1 MDPFAANPWAVDEDL
16 AARTSHKRARE
27 EGELVGEAADGS
39 RPIIE
44 PTRDQVA
51 EAQAEP
57 APESAAAA
65 ASQHSA
71 EAVAEQEGLPS
82 GPVAAELAALRHELS
97 GLAGAAQAAGQ
108 ADEACVS
115 ACTLRLQTLVACCAS
130 AGGARLVTR
139 GLQPRHIGLQVR
151 SSISCTPTCPGA
163 RAAFE
168 AVGLA
173 EAPEPALTI
182 VTPHFAAAECSG
194 RAAAR
199 FVGAVLLPR
208 VRALVKPA
216 SRALFHV
223 ALSLIAHHP
232 RALGDELLLPLMWLP
247 AMNATGGGAVAS
259 RGATPQA
266 EAAGRLLKE
275 MPAAE
280 LSRLLGLF
288 LRGEGGQGGQG
299 GEGGQQG
306 GQPSAWSEAQVEL
319 LEKVLSQRPV
329 LPAEELHELLQQADA
344 NVDALRASVKFGQLL
359 LTLAR
364 GYGSQLDRHQLSLAK
379 RVTEQLEKAFVKK
392 PALAALAKQEAALGA
407 G

>member
-1 MDPFAANPWAVDEDL
+1 MRALE
-16 AARTSHKRARE
+16 ARAWR
-27 EGELVGEAADGS
+27 
-39 RPIIE
+39 
-44 PTRDQVA
+44 
-51 EAQAEP
+51 
-57 APESAAAA
+57 
-65 ASQHSA
+65 
-71 EAVAEQEGLPS
+71 
-82 GPVAAELAALRHELS
+82 
-97 GLAGAAQAAGQ
+97 
-108 ADEACVS
+108 
-115 ACTLRLQTLVACCAS
+115 
-130 AGGARLVTR
+130 R

-247 AMNATGGGAVAS
+247 AMNAAAGGAAAS

-288 LRGEGGQGGQG
+288 LRGEGGGGG
-299 GEGGQQG
+299 GGGGGGQQG

-319 LEKVLSQRPV
+319 LEKVLSQRPT
-329 LPAEELHELLQQADA
+329 LPAEALHELLQQADA

-364 GYGSQLDRHQLSLAK
+364 GYGGQLDRHQLSLAK

>member
-1 MDPFAANPWAVDEDL
+1 M
-16 AARTSHKRARE
+16 RALE
-27 EGELVGEAADGS
+27 
-39 RPIIE
+39 
-44 PTRDQVA
+44 
-51 EAQAEP
+51 
-57 APESAAAA
+57 
-65 ASQHSA
+65 
-71 EAVAEQEGLPS
+71 
-82 GPVAAELAALRHELS
+82 
-97 GLAGAAQAAGQ
+97 
-108 ADEACVS
+108 
-115 ACTLRLQTLVACCAS
+115 
-130 AGGARLVTR
+130 ARLETR

-163 RAAFE
+163 RAAFD

-247 AMNATGGGAVAS
+247 AMNAAAGGAAAS

-288 LRGEGGQGGQG
+288 LRGGGGQGGQG
-299 GEGGQQG
+299 GQQG
-306 GQPSAWSEAQVEL
+306 GQLSAWSEAQVEL

-364 GYGSQLDRHQLSLAK
+364 GYGGQLDRHQLSLAK

>member
-1 MDPFAANPWAVDEDL
+1 MRALE
-16 AARTSHKRARE
+16 ARAWR
-27 EGELVGEAADGS
+27 
-39 RPIIE
+39 
-44 PTRDQVA
+44 
-51 EAQAEP
+51 
-57 APESAAAA
+57 
-65 ASQHSA
+65 
-71 EAVAEQEGLPS
+71 
-82 GPVAAELAALRHELS
+82 
-97 GLAGAAQAAGQ
+97 
-108 ADEACVS
+108 
-115 ACTLRLQTLVACCAS
+115 
-130 AGGARLVTR
+130 R

-247 AMNATGGGAVAS
+247 AMNAAAGGAAAP

-288 LRGEGGQGGQG
+288 LRGGGGGGGQGGQG
-299 GEGGQQG
+299 GQQG
-306 GQPSAWSEAQVEL
+306 GQLSAWSEAQVEL

-364 GYGSQLDRHQLSLAK
+364 GYGGQLDRHQLSLAK

>member
-1 MDPFAANPWAVDEDL
+1 M
-16 AARTSHKRARE
+16 
-27 EGELVGEAADGS
+27 
-39 RPIIE
+39 
-44 PTRDQVA
+44 
-51 EAQAEP
+51 
-57 APESAAAA
+57 
-65 ASQHSA
+65 
-71 EAVAEQEGLPS
+71 
-82 GPVAAELAALRHELS
+82 
-97 GLAGAAQAAGQ
+97 
-108 ADEACVS
+108 
-115 ACTLRLQTLVACCAS
+115 
-130 AGGARLVTR
+130 
-139 GLQPRHIGLQVR
+139 R

-247 AMNATGGGAVAS
+247 AMNAAAGGAAAP

-288 LRGEGGQGGQG
+288 LRGGGGGGGEGGQGGQ
-299 GEGGQQG
+299 QG
-306 GQPSAWSEAQVEL
+306 GQLSAWSEAQVEL
-319 LEKVLSQRPV
+319 LEKVLSQRPT
-329 LPAEELHELLQQADA
+329 LPAEALHELLQQADA

-364 GYGSQLDRHQLSLAK
+364 GYGGQLDRHQLSLAK

>member
-1 MDPFAANPWAVDEDL
+1 M
-16 AARTSHKRARE
+16 
-27 EGELVGEAADGS
+27 S
-39 RPIIE
+39 RKPP
-44 PTRDQVA
+44 PTR
-51 EAQAEP
+51 
-57 APESAAAA
+57 
-65 ASQHSA
+65 
-71 EAVAEQEGLPS
+71 
-82 GPVAAELAALRHELS
+82 
-97 GLAGAAQAAGQ
+97 
-108 ADEACVS
+108 
-115 ACTLRLQTLVACCAS
+115 
-130 AGGARLVTR
+130 
-139 GLQPRHIGLQVR
+139 
-151 SSISCTPTCPGA
+151 PGA

-182 VTPHFAAAECSG
+182 VAPHFAAAECSG

-199 FVGAVLLPR
+199 FVGVVLLPR

-232 RALGDELLLPLMWLP
+232 RALGDELLLPLMRLP
-247 AMNATGGGAVAS
+247 GGGGGGGGGAAAA

-280 LSRLLGLF
+280 LSRLLRLF
-288 LRGEGGQGGQG
+288 LRGGG
-299 GEGGQQG
+299 GEGEG
-306 GQPSAWSEAQVEL
+306 GGGGGGGEGASQPSAWSEAQVEL

-329 LPAEELHELLQQADA
+329 LPAEELRELLQQADA
-344 NVDALRASVKFGQLL
+344 NVDALRASPSVKFGQLL

-364 GYGSQLDRHQLSLAK
+364 GYGGQLDRHQLSLAK
-379 RVTEQLEKAFVKK
+379 RVTEQLEKGFVKK

-407 G
+407 AAG

>member
-1 MDPFAANPWAVDEDL
+1 MRRLALAESQPHTPWAGFLDPFAANPWAVDEDL

-27 EGELVGEAADGS
+27 EGEPIGEAADGS
-39 RPIIE
+39 SPITITE
-44 PTRDQVA
+44 PASDRA
-51 EAQAEP
+51 GEEQAEP
-57 APESAAAA
+57 APESAATATAA
-65 ASQHSA
+65 ANQQGA
-71 EAVAEQEGLPS
+71 EMEVEEEELPS
-82 GPVAAELAALRHELS
+82 GPVAAELTALRHELS
-97 GLAGAAQAAGQ
+97 VLAGVAQAAGQ
-108 ADEACVS
+108 VDEAGIS
-115 ACTLRLQTLVACCAS
+115 ACTLRLQTLVACCTS
-130 AGGARLVTR
+130 AGGAR
-139 GLQPRHIGLQVR
+139 
-151 SSISCTPTCPGA
+151 
-163 RAAFE
+163 AAFD

-247 AMNATGGGAVAS
+247 AMNAAAGGAAAS

-288 LRGEGGQGGQG
+288 LRGGGGGG
-299 GEGGQQG
+299 GG
-306 GQPSAWSEAQVEL
+306 
-319 LEKVLSQRPV
+319 
-329 LPAEELHELLQQADA
+329 
-344 NVDALRASVKFGQLL
+344 
-359 LTLAR
+359 
-364 GYGSQLDRHQLSLAK
+364 
-379 RVTEQLEKAFVKK
+379 
-392 PALAALAKQEAALGA
+392 
-407 G
+407 